1 MLPLGIEATVS
12 SKRMLCNKGVYVA
25 NFVPVLLP
33 STCLNNY
40 QKKMNRNKLVLV
52 EWRKWIEKSLSSDAI
67 QPLSCKSEEAAEV
80 DEVYQLEY

>member
-1 MLPLGIEATVS
+1 M
-12 SKRMLCNKGVYVA
+12 YVA

-52 EWRKWIEKSLSSDAI
+52 EWCKWIEKSLSFDGI

-80 DEVYQLEY
+80 DEVYKLEY

>member
-1 MLPLGIEATVS
+1 M
-12 SKRMLCNKGVYVA
+12 YVA

-52 EWRKWIEKSLSSDAI
+52 EWCKWIEKSLSSDGI

-80 DEVYQLEY
+80 DEVYKLEY

>member
-1 MLPLGIEATVS
+1 MLRLGIEATVS

-52 EWRKWIEKSLSSDAI
+52 EWCKWIEKSLSSDGI

-80 DEVYQLEY
+80 DEVHKLEY

>member
-1 MLPLGIEATVS
+1 MLRLGIEATVS
-12 SKRMLCNKGVYVA
+12 SKCMSCNKGMYVA

-33 STCLNNY
+33 STCLNHY
-40 QKKMNRNKLVLV
+40 QRKMNRNKLVLV
-52 EWRKWIEKSLSSDAI
+52 EWCKWIEKSLSSDAI

>member
-1 MLPLGIEATVS
+1 
-12 SKRMLCNKGVYVA
+12 MLCNKGVYVA

-52 EWRKWIEKSLSSDAI
+52 EWCKWIEKSLSSDGI

-80 DEVYQLEY
+80 DEVHKLEY

>member
-1 MLPLGIEATVS
+1 MLRLGIEATVS
-12 SKRMLCNKGVYVA
+12 SKCMSCNKGMYVA

-52 EWRKWIEKSLSSDAI
+52 EWCKWIEKSLSSDGI

-80 DEVYQLEY
+80 DEVHKLEY